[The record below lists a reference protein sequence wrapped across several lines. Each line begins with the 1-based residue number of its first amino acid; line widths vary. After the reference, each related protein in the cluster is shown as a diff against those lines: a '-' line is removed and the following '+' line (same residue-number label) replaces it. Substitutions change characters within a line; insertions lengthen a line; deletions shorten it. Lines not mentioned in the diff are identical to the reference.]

1 MTIYSAGC
9 PTVLLDADAIIYPI
23 GFVAASNGFD
33 AAWACEQVGKKY
45 EMLLASLYEQGITKY
60 HPTMC
65 SYFTGSGSPKYR
77 DQFHNVVPYK
87 AKRKLATRTKPQW
100 ISEMIDHVG
109 TYGIGSV
116 GVSSATWGEAD
127 DEIARDA
134 RLLREEDVDYIIV
147 HTDKDLN
154 QIPGLHVNLKDPSK
168 FYSIDTVMGLR
179 CKYGQILSGDSAD
192 DIPGLP
198 GWGKVKA
205 YDLVMSCDSETELFD
220 KTLEKYIEVMVDKG
234 QSMDF
239 ITDYY
244 YETANLV
251 HLRTAEDDCWSP
263 P

>member
-1 MTIYSAGC
+1 MTGKRNFSI
-9 PTVLLDADAIIYPI
+9 LLDADAIIYPI

-33 AAWACEQVGKKY
+33 AGWACEQVDKKY
-45 EMLLASLYEQGITKY
+45 EALLASLHEQGVTANP
-60 HPTMC
+60 HPTVH

-87 AKRKLATRTKPQW
+87 TKRKLATSPRPQW
-100 ISEMIDHVG
+100 IEEMINHINS
-109 TYGIGSV
+109 YGMGAV
-116 GVSSATWGEAD
+116 YVSIASWGEAD
-127 DEIARDA
+127 DAIAWYA
-134 RLLREEDVDYIIV
+134 GTYREEEVDYIIV

-154 QIPGLHVNLKDPSK
+154 QIPGSHVNLKDLSK
-168 FYSIDTVMGLR
+168 FYYIDHVMGLR

-198 GWGKVKA
+198 GWGKVKS
-205 YDLVMSCDSETELFD
+205 YDLVMSCGSETELFD
-220 KTLEKYIEVMVDKG
+220 KTLEKYIEVMTAKD

-251 HLRTAEDDCWSP
+251 HLRTGKDDCWSP